1 MLKNLAKTKLLI
13 LDDFALAPFTAQARH
28 DLLEILEDRYGR
40 TATIVVSQLPV
51 ERWHEMLGD
60 PTIADAILDR
70 LVHTAYRLDLKGESM
85 RKLMAPKHGHAGPA
99 SAPVGQ
105 QGILPHA
112 APPAP

>member
-1 MLKNLAKTKLLI
+1 M
-13 LDDFALAPFTAQARH
+13 TAQARH

-70 LVHTAYRLDLKGESM
+70 LVHTAYRLDLKG
-85 RKLMAPKHGHAGPA
+85 GPCA
-99 SAPVGQ
+99 S
-105 QGILPHA
+105 
-112 APPAP
+112 

>member
-13 LDDFALAPFTAQARH
+13 LDDFGLAPLTAQARY

-85 RKLMAPKHGHAGPA
+85 RKLMAPKHGHAGA
-99 SAPVGQ
+99 ALVPVGP
-105 QGILPHA
+105 QGILPRDA
-112 APPAP
+112 PAP

>member
-13 LDDFALAPFTAQARH
+13 LDDFGLAPLTAQARH
-28 DLLEILEDRYGR
+28 DLLEILEDRYGH

-70 LVHTAYRLDLKGESM
+70 LVHTAYRPDLKGESM
-85 RKLMAPKHGHAGPA
+85 RKLMAPKPGHDKAL
-99 SAPVGQ
+99 APVGP
-105 QGILPHA
+105 QGILPRA